1 MAQSLT
7 EQEEKQKQT
16 NKQAKTNKPKQKSEQ
31 RKKEQRFTSLHQKF
45 RTTAICEKWELSHF
59 LKELGCKFEL
69 LQLSVPK

>member
-7 EQEEKQKQT
+7 EQEEKQNTT
-16 NKQAKTNKPKQKSEQ
+16 NKQTKTKTRTTTTKNKQT
-31 RKKEQRFTSLHQKF
+31 QRFTSLHQKF
-45 RTTAICEKWELSHF
+45 RTTAICEKGELSDF